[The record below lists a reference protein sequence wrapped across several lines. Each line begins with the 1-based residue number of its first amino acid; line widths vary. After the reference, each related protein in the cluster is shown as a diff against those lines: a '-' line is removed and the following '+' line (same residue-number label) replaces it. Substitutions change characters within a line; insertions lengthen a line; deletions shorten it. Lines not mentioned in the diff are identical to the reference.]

1 MPIVQDRFKD
11 KKETK
16 YNKAKQYLMQ
26 IRWIDDDI
34 KREEEEIRR
43 LTAIAEG
50 IKAITYDRDKVQ
62 SSGGSDKMTDA
73 VIKIMEFKDR
83 MTADSLRLIELRTT
97 IRQQIAE
104 LPDPVHKQI
113 LFRYYF
119 DAQRF
124 EKIAADLGY
133 SYQYII
139 NAHGRALQAFE
150 KQHMNNLP

>member
-11 KKETK
+11 KKEAK

-43 LTAIAEG
+43 LTTIAEG

-83 MTADSLRLIELRTT
+83 MTPTACD
-97 IRQQIAE
+97 
-104 LPDPVHKQI
+104 
-113 LFRYYF
+113 
-119 DAQRF
+119 
-124 EKIAADLGY
+124 
-133 SYQYII
+133 
-139 NAHGRALQAFE
+139 
-150 KQHMNNLP
+150 